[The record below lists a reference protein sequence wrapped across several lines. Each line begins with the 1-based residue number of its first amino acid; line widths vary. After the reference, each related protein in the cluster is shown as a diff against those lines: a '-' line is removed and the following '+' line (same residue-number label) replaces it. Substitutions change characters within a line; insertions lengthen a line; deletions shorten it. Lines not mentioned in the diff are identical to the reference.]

1 MSWCEEEP
9 GHCFCLCVASLF
21 GRVVKMLHVLCL
33 SDIWAWPECR
43 DRAGH
48 WPECDWESAVSL
60 HWDWGPGL
68 PTHSLRTPTV
78 YKTVLTR
85 PLTILHTPFIPSS
98 DMLKKHHIKNHP
110 KVLSD
115 TFVSNSNSLLFEWIH
130 LQQNGNVILIFFKKT
145 QTIYNRFLLGKPQ
158 TD

>member
-21 GRVVKMLHVLCL
+21 GRDVKMLHVLCL
-33 SDIWAWPECR
+33 SDIWAWAECR

-85 PLTILHTPFIPSS
+85 PLTILHTPFIPST
-98 DMLKKHHIKNHP
+98 DLLKKHYIKYHP

-115 TFVSNSNSLLFEWIH
+115 TLCFKFKFIAFWMESPTTKWQCDLN
-130 LQQNGNVILIFFKKT
+130 IFKE
-145 QTIYNRFLLGKPQ
+145 N
-158 TD
+158 TDYL